1 MENKKKISL
10 FLTKLKLAY
19 PRYFK
24 ELSNEDFIGLSNM
37 LEEML
42 EKYNEVALNKV
53 AKQIIT
59 TKKYMPT
66 VAEILEMCEDT
77 KVYVQNEIVDYMIK
91 DGYFKAQ
98 SELEKVYLWLEEGLI
113 PAWFKEDMKK
123 YYNKMIGTK
132 KLIEG

>member
-10 FLTKLKLAY
+10 FLTKLKLAF

-24 ELSNEDFIGLSNM
+24 ELNNEDFIGLSNM

-42 EKYNEVALNKV
+42 ERYNEAALNKV
-53 AKQIIT
+53 AKKIIT
-59 TKKYMPT
+59 TKKFMPT

-77 KVYVQNEIVDYMIK
+77 KVYVQNEIVDYMIQ

-98 SELEKVYLWLEEGLI
+98 SELEKVYLWLEEGII
-113 PAWFKEDMKK
+113 PVWFKEDMKK

-132 KLIEG
+132 NLIEG